1 MHRVTR
7 IPLPRRNPA
16 LRTLLTGV
24 GLALVILSPVVGI
37 IPGPG
42 GIPVFA
48 AGLAL
53 MLRNSNRAKR
63 LFVRAKRRWPRI
75 GHYAD
80 LGLRRSSARRRR
92 ARDKA
97 LKIGREA
104 SAAAN

>member
-1 MHRVTR
+1 MKT
-7 IPLPRRNPA
+7 PPRRNPA
-16 LRTLLTGV
+16 LRTALTGV

-53 MLRNSNRAKR
+53 MLRNSDGAKR
-63 LFVRAKRRWPRI
+63 AFVRAKRRWPRI

-80 LGLRRSSARRRR
+80 LGLRRPSAKRRR
-92 ARDKA
+92 ARDRA
-97 LKIGREA
+97 L
-104 SAAAN
+104 AADMPAN

>member
-1 MHRVTR
+1 MPDVPTTQ
-7 IPLPRRNPA
+7 PPRRSRATRTA
-16 LRTLLTGV
+16 LTTLGA
-24 GLALVILSPVVGI
+24 GLVVLSPFVGI

-53 MLRNSNRAKR
+53 MLRNSETAKR
-63 LFVRAKRRWPRI
+63 EFVRAKRRWPKL

-80 LGLRRSSARRRR
+80 IGLRRGSTKRRR

-97 LKIGREA
+97 AEEELGT
-104 SAAAN
+104 N